1 MVWGE
6 KFVCLKKENKPER
19 IKHFGWIL
27 GVPQFWDHYSI
38 SFTLLPARIKHP
50 TVIRWLESNSRKWRL
65 QQRWKVLGRY
75 DPTSGSAGIWKIPGI
90 LWRVWM
96 VLSVPKSPK
105 SSEEPELQVF
115 GRFRWCDANLLDQKF
130 SSPCFQKCMS
140 SHETRH
146 MSYCKRLPTRNGC
159 HKLQQ
164 LLHNCKWLWSND
176 LG

>member
-1 MVWGE
+1 M
-6 KFVCLKKENKPER
+6 
-19 IKHFGWIL
+19 
-27 GVPQFWDHYSI
+27 
-38 SFTLLPARIKHP
+38 ARIKQP
-50 TVIRWLESNSRKWRL
+50 KWRSPTTVAL
-65 QQRWKVLGRY
+65 RVSLCPQSCTTAQIVGSRRAMGWWIGRFSAGIH

-96 VLSVPKSPK
+96 VLRVPKSPK
-105 SSEEPELQVF
+105 SSEE
-115 GRFRWCDANLLDQKF
+115 FRKNCRYLEGLGGAMPTSWIK
-130 SSPCFQKCMS
+130 SSLPPCFQKCMS

-176 LG
+176 LGQIFVKILLRKSLVGWS